1 MAEFRWPA
9 PAKLNLFLHV
19 LGRDP
24 SGYHRLQT
32 LFQLLDWGDELDIDV
47 TDKGPPVLGEPTA
60 GVPPDQDLALRAAR
74 LLQAHTGT
82 RAGAEIRVHKRIPL
96 GAGLGGG
103 SSDAATVLCVLN
115 QLWACGL
122 DLAELAEL
130 GLQLGADVPLFV
142 HGRTA
147 WGEGRGE
154 RLTPMALG
162 EQWYVLALPDLR
174 IPTAE
179 VFGAAD
185 LKRDTQPLA
194 PADYRF
200 DQTRNDCEPVVLAR
214 HPGLRELVAE
224 LSNWGVP
231 RMTGTGS
238 AFFFRVADEAA
249 AQEITH
255 ALKSRYNVRAVRGV
269 DVSALSEK
277 LARAG

>member
-122 DLAELAEL
+122 DRAELAEL

-214 HPGLRELVAE
+214 HPGLRELVEE

-238 AFFFRVADEAA
+238 AFFIRVADEAD